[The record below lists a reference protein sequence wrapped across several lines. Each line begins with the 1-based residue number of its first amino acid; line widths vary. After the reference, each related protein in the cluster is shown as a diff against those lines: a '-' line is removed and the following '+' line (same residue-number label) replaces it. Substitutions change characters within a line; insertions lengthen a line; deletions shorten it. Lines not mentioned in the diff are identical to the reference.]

1 MRALGSGRPF
11 HLAAEA
17 LAPRF
22 ERAEA
27 AIEPH
32 VNRAVMT
39 LGLMYPLAMAP
50 QLYNV
55 WALHRTAGLSELTYG
70 MGLAMALTWTVYG
83 LVHRQKAIWIL
94 NTIWVGVH
102 AAMIAG
108 LLR

>member
-1 MRALGSGRPF
+1 MRARGSGRGF
-11 HLAAEA
+11 RDTAEA
-17 LAPRF
+17 LVPHV

-55 WALHRTAGLSELTYG
+55 WALHRTAGLSGVTSG

-83 LVHRQKAIWIL
+83 LIHRERAIWVL
-94 NTIWVGVH
+94 NAIWVVVH
-102 AAMIAG
+102 TAMVAG
-108 LLR
+108 LLQ

>member
-1 MRALGSGRPF
+1 MGALRSER
-11 HLAAEA
+11 HIRQAAEA
-17 LAPRF
+17 LAPRM

-32 VNRAVMT
+32 VDRAVV
-39 LGLMYPLAMAP
+39 LIGIAYPLAMTP

-55 WALHRTAGLSELTYG
+55 WALHRTAGFSGITYG
-70 MGLAMALTWTVYG
+70 IGLTMAIAWTVYG
-83 LVHRQKAIWIL
+83 LIHRERAIWML

-102 AAMIAG
+102 GAMIAG

>member
-1 MRALGSGRPF
+1 MFARRSGRRIRR
-11 HLAAEA
+11 AAEA
-17 LAPRF
+17 LAPRV

-32 VNRAVMT
+32 LDRAVV
-39 LGLMYPLAMAP
+39 LIGIAYPLAMTP

-55 WALHRTAGLSELTYG
+55 WALHRTAGLSGITYG
-70 MGLAMALTWTVYG
+70 IGLVMAVAWTAWG
-83 LVHRQKAIWIL
+83 LVHRERAIWML

-102 AAMIAG
+102 GAMIAG

>member
-1 MRALGSGRPF
+1 MRVRGSGLGFRET
-11 HLAAEA
+11 AET
-17 LAPRF
+17 LVPHV

-55 WALHRTAGLSELTYG
+55 WALHRTAGLSGVTSG
-70 MGLAMALTWTVYG
+70 MGLAMALTWTLYG
-83 LVHRQKAIWIL
+83 LVHRERAIWIL
-94 NTIWVGVH
+94 NTIWVVIH
-102 AAMIAG
+102 TVMIAG
-108 LLR
+108 LLQ